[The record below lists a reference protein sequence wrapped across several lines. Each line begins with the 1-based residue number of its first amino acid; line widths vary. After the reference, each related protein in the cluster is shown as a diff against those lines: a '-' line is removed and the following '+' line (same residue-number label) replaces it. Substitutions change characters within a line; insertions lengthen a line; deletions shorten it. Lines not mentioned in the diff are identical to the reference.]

1 VEQLDKP
8 TQDEIDTCIEVL
20 EYAIADTTQNEPH
33 AINSINTLEQCLA
46 ELPRCEE
53 DFGEVN

>member
-1 VEQLDKP
+1 MEKP
-8 TQDEIDTCIEVL
+8 SQYEIDTCIEVL
-20 EYAIADTTQNEPH
+20 EYGIADLNQNEPH
-33 AINSINTLEQCLA
+33 AINTINTLEQALS

>member
-1 VEQLDKP
+1 MDKP

-33 AINSINTLEQCLA
+33 AINTINQLEQVLS
-46 ELPRCEE
+46 EFPRCEE
-53 DFGEVN
+53 EFGVVD